1 MKTHKKLLTVAELAA
16 ALNCSPASIY
26 RMIRDDII
34 PYYDLCASYRFD
46 LDQVLEALQHRKS

>member
-1 MKTHKKLLTVAELAA
+1 MKTPKKLLTVAELAA
-16 ALNCSPASIY
+16 ALNCSASSIY

-46 LDQVLEALQHRKS
+46 LDQVLEVLQRRKP